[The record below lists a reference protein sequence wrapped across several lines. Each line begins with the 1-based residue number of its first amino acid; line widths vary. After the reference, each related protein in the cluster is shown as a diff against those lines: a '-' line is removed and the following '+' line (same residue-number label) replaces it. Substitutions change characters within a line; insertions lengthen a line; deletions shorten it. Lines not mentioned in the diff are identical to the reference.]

1 MSSAEAIAKAAK
13 NAFEDSQLITS
24 AERATALHR
33 ICETLQSNKAEI
45 LAANKQDLKA
55 AQVEVDAGRMSESLL
70 KRLDLDKGDKWD
82 SMLQGVLDVAA
93 LSDPLGIVSYAKELD
108 DGLELIACPVRSACC
123 SSYLRRDRKWS

>member
-45 LAANKQDLKA
+45 LAANKEDLKVILA
-55 AQVEVDAGRMSESLL
+55 SRSRGHAQRAHRLHRLKWMLAGCRNL
-70 KRLDLDKGDKWD
+70 
-82 SMLQGVLDVAA
+82 
-93 LSDPLGIVSYAKELD
+93 
-108 DGLELIACPVRSACC
+108 C
-123 SSYLRRDRKWS
+123 